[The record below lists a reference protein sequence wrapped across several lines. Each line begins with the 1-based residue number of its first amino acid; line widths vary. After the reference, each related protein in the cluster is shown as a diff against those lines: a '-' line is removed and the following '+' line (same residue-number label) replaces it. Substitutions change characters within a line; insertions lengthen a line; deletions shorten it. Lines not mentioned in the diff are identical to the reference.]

1 MITSGLNAADD
12 TADCSDNLNSTKSTD
27 GSAGTLTALTAGS
40 EEDSTVEIYASSRS
54 RRCNRRMTCQ
64 KYHVLCTRRFYSFR

>member
-1 MITSGLNAADD
+1 MITSGLNVADD

-40 EEDSTVEIYASSRS
+40 EEDYTVEIYASSRR
-54 RRCNRRMTCQ
+54 RRCQ
-64 KYHVLCTRRFYSFR
+64 

>member
-12 TADCSDNLNSTKSTD
+12 TAD

-54 RRCNRRMTCQ
+54 RRCQ
-64 KYHVLCTRRFYSFR
+64 